1 MADSQYDQF
10 LREATT
16 QDLECGRALG
26 RNRLYGLYTS
36 WCFLSQVA
44 PGPEDAFWTAMKK
57 RRIDP
62 NRTGLRMKGPAAAD
76 YILASYPH
84 LV

>member
-10 LREATT
+10 LQEATT
-16 QDLECGRALG
+16 LDPACDRALG

-36 WCFLSQVA
+36 WCFLSQAA
-44 PGPEDAFWTAMKK
+44 PAQEDAFWTAMKK
-57 RRIDP
+57 KRIHP
-62 NRTGLRMKGPAAAD
+62 KGTGLRMKGPAAAD
-76 YILASYPH
+76 YILSSYPG

>member
-10 LREATT
+10 LQAATIR
-16 QDLECGRALG
+16 DPACDRALG
-26 RNRLYGLYTS
+26 RNRLYGLYIS
-36 WCFLSQVA
+36 WCFLSQAV

-57 RRIDP
+57 
-62 NRTGLRMKGPAAAD
+62 NRVQPQRAGLRMKGPAAAD
-76 YILASYPH
+76 YILASYTG